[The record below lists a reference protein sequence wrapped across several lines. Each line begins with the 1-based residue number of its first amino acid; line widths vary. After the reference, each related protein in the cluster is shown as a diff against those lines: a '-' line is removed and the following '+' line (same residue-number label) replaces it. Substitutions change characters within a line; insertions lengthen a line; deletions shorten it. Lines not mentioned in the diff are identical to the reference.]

1 MCWML
6 VGRSNFVR
14 GGAANA
20 AGQGEIKKVIF
31 KCDCVFCL
39 NVGRLVSEGGFSC
52 LEKYEWSL

>member
-14 GGAANA
+14 GAAANA

-52 LEKYEWSL
+52 L